1 MSGLST
7 SASPTAPAGQV
18 PEEALARRPS
28 LGGWAALLVVYVVW
42 GSTYLAIRVG
52 VETIPPLLLAGARYL
67 IAGLILFPFAIRSG
81 SAANRAADHPSRA
94 NWLACAV
101 VGILLLL
108 GGNGLVSVGERTV
121 PSGFASLL
129 VAIVPLWLLVLGAAL
144 SRRWI
149 GWLPLAGLIVGLAGV
164 ALLAGL
170 GDGASANG
178 ASAGGIL
185 IVLVASLSWAL
196 GTIASTRLALP
207 QRAPLATA
215 MQMLTGGVTILG
227 PVRGDGGVQLVPHLP
242 RSAAVLA
249 GAGLPHRARL
259 DPRPVR
265 LQRRGPPPLDVDR
278 GHLPLREPG
287 GRRPLREPGGR
298 RHPWRDAAER
308 ATHARLADRRCPHCR
323 GRRPRRLAPR

>member
-1 MSGLST
+1 MSDLST
-7 SASPTAPAGQV
+7 SASPAAPAGQV
-18 PEEALARRPS
+18 PAEAPARPS

-81 SAANRAADHPSRA
+81 SAAIRAADRPSRA

-129 VAIVPLWLLVLGAAL
+129 VATVPLWLLVLDAVL
-144 SRRWI
+144 SRRRI

-170 GDGASANG
+170 
-178 ASAGGIL
+178 
-185 IVLVASLSWAL
+185 
-196 GTIASTRLALP
+196 
-207 QRAPLATA
+207 ATA
-215 MQMLTGGVTILG
+215 
-227 PVRGDGGVQLVPHLP
+227 
-242 RSAAVLA
+242 
-249 GAGLPHRARL
+249 
-259 DPRPVR
+259 RP
-265 LQRRGPPPLDVDR
+265 PA
-278 GHLPLREPG
+278 E
-287 GRRPLREPGGR
+287 RRPAGSSSSW
-298 RHPWRDAAER
+298 WRA
-308 ATHARLADRRCPHCR
+308 CR
-323 GRRPRRLAPR
+323 GRWAPSPPPGWRYPSGRRLRRPCRCSPAA